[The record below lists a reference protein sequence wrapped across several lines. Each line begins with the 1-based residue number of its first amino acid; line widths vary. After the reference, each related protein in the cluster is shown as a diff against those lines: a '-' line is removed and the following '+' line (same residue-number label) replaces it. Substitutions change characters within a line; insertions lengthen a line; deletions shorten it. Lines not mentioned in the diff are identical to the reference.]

1 MLDFVT
7 KYWVE
12 FCFGLIGSAVIWW
25 IKRFYSLTQERHLQD
40 QKDFKNALIEVFDK
54 RIEEMSKE
62 SEVADQGL
70 RADMEV
76 LSLEIENLTSGVLS
90 LQRKNFIAMCHFLLE
105 PGHVITIEEY
115 EELEEEHV
123 IYKQLGGNHKGDS
136 LHKSVIAKWNAQL
149 GK

>member
-12 FCFGLIGSAVIWW
+12 FLFGLIGSAVIWW
-25 IKRFYSLTQERHLQD
+25 IKRFYSLTQERHLQN

-90 LQRKNFIAMCHFLLE
+90 LQRKNFIIMCHALLE
-105 PGHVITIEEY
+105 PAHTITIEEF

-136 LHKSVIAKWNAQL
+136 LHKSVVAKWNAQL